1 MKAVGKAL
9 GCSINDVL
17 LSMAAGSLRDYLMEK
32 GDSADGVEIRAIVP
46 VNLRPAGAGR
56 NLGNHF
62 GLVFLDLPLGVEHPL
77 ERLYEVRRRM
87 QALKGSYQ
95 PVIALALLSAV
106 GYGPSALQDQ
116 VTQLLG
122 ANASAVMTNVPGP
135 QHPLYFAGKR
145 IVEQDFWVPQ
155 SGGIGMGVSIL
166 SYDGRIQFGVITD
179 AGLVPDPHRI
189 VDRFGDEFDKLLWL
203 TLMSPWGPAVD
214 AQPAAEAGP
223 DRPTAA
229 AVPESSGTQS
239 RRRSGTSKSPDIKI
253 PKRFRNL

>member
-1 MKAVGKAL
+1 
-9 GCSINDVL
+9 
-17 LSMAAGSLRDYLMEK
+17 
-32 GDSADGVEIRAIVP
+32 VP
-46 VNLRPAGAGR
+46 VNLRPLDQGG

-62 GLVFLDLPLGVEHPL
+62 GLVFLDVPISIEHPL

-106 GYGPSALQDQ
+106 GYGPRALQEQ

-135 QHPLYFAGKR
+135 QHALYFAGRR
-145 IVEQDFWVPQ
+145 IDGLEFWVPQ
-155 SGGIGMGVSIL
+155 SGGIGMGISIL

-179 AGLVPDPHRI
+179 AGLVPDPARI
-189 VDRFGDEFDKLLWL
+189 VRAYGEEFDKLMWL
-203 TLMSPWGPAVD
+203 TLMTPWAPAGD
-214 AQPAAEAGP
+214 AAEQVP
-223 DRPTAA
+223 KEKAA
-229 AVPESSGTQS
+229 KKGAAPV
-239 RRRSGTSKSPDIKI
+239 